1 MPPRPQVTKE
11 QLIEAALNIARE
23 KGFEKVTA
31 REVGK
36 SLGMSSRPVFTY
48 YSGMQ
53 ELKADVYKAA
63 YEKYVSFVEE
73 GLNDK
78 YPFRASG
85 RQTIRFVQQEPGL
98 FKLLC
103 YPYEEDPDPS
113 STIGSFAF
121 FEQNYKLIKPTI
133 VREYG
138 LDGED
143 AKCFFRN
150 VWLFTLG
157 IAMLI
162 ISGSCPYSDEEIF
175 RIMSEISLS
184 SCKIYKDY
192 PGLSTGEIN
201 VGRAFAEV
209 LGDPKDDLKR
219 PPEES

>member
-63 YEKYVSFVEE
+63 YSIYVNTVEQ
-73 GLNDK
+73 GLTDK
-78 YPFRASG
+78 YPFRSSG
-85 RQTIRFVQQEPGL
+85 RQTIKFVKEEPEL

-103 YPYEEDPDPS
+103 YPYNEDPDPS
-113 STIGSFAF
+113 STIGSFTF
-121 FEQNYKLIKPTI
+121 FEQNFKLIRPTI
-133 VREYG
+133 EREYELKG
-138 LDGED
+138 DD

-162 ISGSCPYSDEEIF
+162 ISGSCPYTDEEIF
-175 RIMSEISLS
+175 RMMSEISLS
-184 SCKIYKDY
+184 SCKIYRDY
-192 PGLSTGEIN
+192 PGLSSGKLN
-201 VGRAFAEV
+201 VGRIFAEV

-219 PPEES
+219 PQQDS